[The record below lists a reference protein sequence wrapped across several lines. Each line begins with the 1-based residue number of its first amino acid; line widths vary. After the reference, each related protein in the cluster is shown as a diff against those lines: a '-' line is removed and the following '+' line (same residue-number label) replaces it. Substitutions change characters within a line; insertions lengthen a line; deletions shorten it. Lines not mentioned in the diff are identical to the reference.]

1 VSSRVCARDDAQDL
15 PQSGAVLK
23 SAPRK
28 FSMTQ
33 DIVLS
38 TSSNSA
44 YVCDSLHLAEQLGT
58 DHKNLLQSIRRAQDV
73 SATEG
78 SRLHVQPRTYVD
90 KRGKEQPILDL
101 TLENLIE
108 VSMYIEKLKPKFREY
123 IKAVREV
130 EAKQVAQLKAENKK
144 LLNSP
149 ERVETERGVKYVK
162 NIPPHQKMIVWYDED
177 SRETHRVLADSLE
190 YEEIVPCLVSTMQA
204 KANGMMRA
212 AESLKRWNA
221 AVNQAVRTG
230 KPIPSAKQFGA
241 ATSYEPNILAAVRRH
256 KRKR

>member
-1 VSSRVCARDDAQDL
+1 
-15 PQSGAVLK
+15 
-23 SAPRK
+23 
-28 FSMTQ
+28 MTS

-38 TSSNSA
+38 TSSNSP
-44 YVCDSLHLAEQLGT
+44 YVCDSVQLAKQLGT
-58 DHKNLLQSIRRAQDV
+58 DHKNLLKSIRRAQDV

-78 SRLHVQPRTYVD
+78 SRLLLQPRTYVD
-90 KRGKEQPILDL
+90 KRGKEQPLLDL
-101 TLENLIE
+101 TLENLID
-108 VSMYIEKLKPKFREY
+108 VSMYIEKLRPRFRKY
-123 IKAVREV
+123 IKTVTAQL
-130 EAKQVAQLKAENKK
+130 EAQTLKLKAENQK

-190 YEEIVPCLVSTMQA
+190 YEEIVPCLISTMQA
-204 KANGMMRA
+204 KAKGMLRA
-212 AESLKRWNA
+212 AESLGKWNE
-221 AVNQAVRTG
+221 AVSKAVRTG